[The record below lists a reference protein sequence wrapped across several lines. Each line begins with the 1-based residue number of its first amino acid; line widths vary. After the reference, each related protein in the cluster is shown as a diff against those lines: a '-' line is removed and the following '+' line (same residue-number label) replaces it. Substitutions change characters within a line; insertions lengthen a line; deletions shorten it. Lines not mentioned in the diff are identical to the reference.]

1 MGKGIAIKPKSG
13 ELFSPAD
20 GEIIIAYETGHAYGI
35 KTKNG
40 GEVLLHIGIDTVSMN
55 GNGFIQNVK
64 VGQKVKAGDLLGS
77 FDKEEIKKSGFDDTV
92 IIVITNSASY
102 NEILPLSENV
112 DIKVGE
118 KILLLN

>member
-1 MGKGIAIKPKSG
+1 M
-13 ELFSPAD
+13 
-20 GEIIIAYETGHAYGI
+20 
-35 KTKNG
+35 
-40 GEVLLHIGIDTVSMN
+40 
-55 GNGFIQNVK
+55 
-64 VGQKVKAGDLLGS
+64 
-77 FDKEEIKKSGFDDTV
+77 IKKSGFDDTV